1 MAGRTLNRHD
11 LREQAEHAE
20 RLEAAAASGEGMAS
34 ETPLVKAK
42 KAPAKP
48 RKPRAKKALPRP
60 RACWGVFDS
69 SMKRV
74 ALFDYNQRPAADEKL
89 AEMLALKKGLY
100 FIQIVKDVMAE
111 PGAAIAAE

>member
-1 MAGRTLNRHD
+1 MAGRTLNRFD
-11 LREQAEHAE
+11 LRDQADHAE
-20 RLEAAAASGEGMAS
+20 KLEAAADAEAPAEAG
-34 ETPLVKAK
+34 VKKK

-48 RKPRAKKALPRP
+48 RKTRAKKLPPRP

-69 SMKRV
+69 SLKRV
-74 ALFDYNQRPAADEKL
+74 ALFDYNQRPAADQKL

-111 PGAAIAAE
+111 ADAPPVAPS